1 MFQVIPFILSVASAE
16 SDGLTDVR
24 DIFEAEEKLNIVEN
38 VMPFNVPN
46 MTNILLD
53 LFEKSVNSREEK
65 DNLFF
70 SDLVDKAKTYS
81 ISSDLDIDKEF
92 DKNDVVPNEY
102 RNIKL
107 TVDENGNIRVPNL
120 FEVKDRPEPIPL
132 IKRLLKRINEKRLI
146 EKQTENNYSM
156 PEVVVAKVR
165 RVEPEQE
172 IIKEGKPGIIKQKL
186 YKYIKLIKLILLRYC
201 RI

>member
-16 SDGLTDVR
+16 SNGLTDVR

-38 VMPFNVPN
+38 LMPFNVPN

-132 IKRLLKRINEKRLI
+132 IKRLLKSRNEKRLV
-146 EKQTENNYSM
+146 EKQNENNYSM

-172 IIKEGKPGIIKQKL
+172 IIKEGKQGIKKQDL
-186 YKYIKLIKLILLRYC
+186 YKYIVFIKLLLRYC